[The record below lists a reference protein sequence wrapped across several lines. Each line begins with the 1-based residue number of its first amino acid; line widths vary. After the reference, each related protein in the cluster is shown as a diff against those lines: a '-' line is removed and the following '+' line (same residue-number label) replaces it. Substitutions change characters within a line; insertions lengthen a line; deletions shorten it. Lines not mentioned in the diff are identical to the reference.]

1 MQQTAIFWFRQDL
14 RLKDN
19 PALTAAVNAGYDILP
34 IYILDEEN
42 CDWPMG
48 GASKTWLHHSL
59 SHLNDKLA
67 GKLRCFTGDALKV
80 LQKLCKEQNV
90 TQIYWNRCYEPW
102 RIKRDTDI
110 KTQLNEQNV
119 SCHSDNGSLL
129 WEPWQIL
136 KQDKTPYKVFTPYY
150 KKGCLNHDA
159 PRKPLPIPNKLELA
173 SIKSDHAVSI
183 DGLSLLPK
191 LPWGDEI
198 ISAWNIG
205 EDHAYERLDAFI
217 EHGLSGY
224 QDGRNYPSKPNI
236 SRMSP
241 HLHFGEISPNQM
253 WYAAAES
260 GAPEKDV
267 TCFKSELG
275 WREFS
280 YYLLYHFPELP
291 YKNFQDKF
299 DAFPWEDNHEHL
311 KAWQTGQT
319 GYPLIDA
326 AMRELYQT
334 GYMHNR
340 PRMVV
345 GSFLVKNLLLP
356 WQDGEKWFWDCLF
369 DADLA
374 SNSASWQW
382 VAGSGADAAPYF
394 RIFNPITQSEKFD
407 PDGTYIKKYVPE
419 LKHVPAKLIHAPWE
433 MSISEQRMHKAIIG
447 KDYPAPIVN
456 VKETR
461 QRALNAYATIKTS
474 QN

>member
-48 GASKTWLHHSL
+48 GASKTWLYHSL
-59 SHLNDKLA
+59 SHLNDKLD
-67 GKLRCFTGDALKV
+67 GKLRCFTGDAQKV
-80 LQKLCKEQNV
+80 LQKLCREHDIYN
-90 TQIYWNRCYEPW
+90 IYWNRCYEPW

-159 PRKPLPIPNKLELA
+159 PRKPLPVPNKLKLI
-173 SIKSDHAVSI
+173 SINSDNDVSL
-183 DGLSLLPK
+183 DSLSLRPK

-198 ISAWNIG
+198 ITAWDIG
-205 EDHAYERLDAFI
+205 EDHAHEKLNTFI
-217 EHGLSGY
+217 ENGLSGY
-224 QDGRNYPSKPNI
+224 QDGRNYPAKPNI

-260 GAPEKDV
+260 EAPEKDV

-356 WQDGEKWFWDCLF
+356 WQAGEKWFWDCLF

-419 LKHVPAKLIHAPWE
+419 LKHVPEKLIHAPWE
-433 MSISEQRMHKAIIG
+433 MSISEQRAHKVIIG

-461 QRALNAYATIKTS
+461 QRALDAYATIKTN